1 MAIRAM
7 QVQLAVP
14 GHWPIQEQP
23 DGATRVIV
31 PGHEH
36 SPDLWLTVRPL
47 LPLPLDPRRWVQTA
61 PLAVESDGQI
71 ARLDKTEATQTT
83 AGFPLW
89 LAYSQVTV
97 RSGSGEAGSLDANVA
112 RTPIHVRVHAFY
124 QFLEYAAE
132 VVIVATSSAR
142 LQAHLDELV
151 QLLKSAKPDFRG
163 PQVVALSELWA
174 PAQTDSGAQ

>member
-1 MAIRAM
+1 MATRAM
-7 QVQLAVP
+7 QILLAVP
-14 GHWPIQEQP
+14 GHWPIQAMP
-23 DGATRVIV
+23 DGAARVIV
-31 PGHEH
+31 PGHEM

-47 LPLPLDPRRWVQTA
+47 FPLPLDPRRWVQTA
-61 PLAVESDGQI
+61 PLAVESEGQI
-71 ARLDKTEATQTT
+71 ARLEKTEATQTT

-89 LAYSQVTV
+89 LAYSQVV
-97 RSGSGEAGSLDANVA
+97 DRNSFSEGGGPGAHAA
-112 RTPIHVRVHAFY
+112 PTPIQVRVHAFY

-132 VVIVATSSAR
+132 EVIVATSAAR
-142 LQAHLDELV
+142 LQAHVDELV